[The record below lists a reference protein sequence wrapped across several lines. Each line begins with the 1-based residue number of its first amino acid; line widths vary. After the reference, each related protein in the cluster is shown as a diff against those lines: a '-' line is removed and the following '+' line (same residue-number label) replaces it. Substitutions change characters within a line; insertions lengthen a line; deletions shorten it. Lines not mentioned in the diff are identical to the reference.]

1 METMNLQL
9 EVPDTMVWKKKE
21 FMAMVKAFA
30 QSLIKISPKGEKND
44 DSEFEA
50 FFNSLS
56 GEYGGKDKTTD
67 EIVEELRASRHFT
80 EKDLSW

>member
-9 EVPDTMVWKKKE
+9 EVPDTMAWQKRE
-21 FMAMVKAFA
+21 FIAMVKAFA
-30 QSLIKISPKGEKND
+30 QSLIKVSPQEKKND
-44 DSEFEA
+44 DPEFEA

-67 EIVEELRASRHFT
+67 EIVEDLRTSRYSR